1 MELEIA
7 YESGVSLEEGYKLVD
22 GNTCAAAVNVSVS
35 MLNKETCTIE
45 EASAF
50 QNISIQLTMTQYDE
64 HFLHLQAI
72 EDKQHHEVEHV
83 NEERILKDTIMIAS
97 GGLKSDSTD
106 MEVDMAGSKEGT
118 LNQCA
123 ASVETVSIV

>member
-1 MELEIA
+1 M
-7 YESGVSLEEGYKLVD
+7 
-22 GNTCAAAVNVSVS
+22 
-35 MLNKETCTIE
+35 
-45 EASAF
+45 
-50 QNISIQLTMTQYDE
+50 
-64 HFLHLQAI
+64 
-72 EDKQHHEVEHV
+72 

-97 GGLKSDSTD
+97 GGLKSDATD

>member
-1 MELEIA
+1 MESFLFRDYDSVESDYTLLQDQITEKRMELEIA

-50 QNISIQLTMTQYDE
+50 
-64 HFLHLQAI
+64 
-72 EDKQHHEVEHV
+72 
-83 NEERILKDTIMIAS
+83 
-97 GGLKSDSTD
+97 
-106 MEVDMAGSKEGT
+106 
-118 LNQCA
+118 
-123 ASVETVSIV
+123 